1 MDKLI
6 IRGARVIDPA
16 NDLDRPMDILIIDS
30 IIRRLAPCVAVED
43 ATVIDASGWVCAPGL
58 VDMHV
63 HLRDPGQTYKEDII
77 SGCKAAAAGGV
88 TSLACMPNTV
98 PACDTPET
106 ISYIRQ
112 KAAEA
117 SARIYPV
124 AAITRS
130 LSGEKLTDFE
140 ALQQAGAIGF
150 SDDGRPVLTP
160 VLMKKALER
169 AAACGLP
176 VLAHCEEI
184 SLVRNG
190 LMNEGAVSCIL
201 HVPGISR
208 AAEDVGTARE
218 IALAAATGCPVHICH
233 VSTRGS
239 VELLRDARRRG
250 VPVTGETAPHY
261 FYLTDERLRS
271 LDADYRM
278 NPPLR
283 TEDDRNAVTQAICDG
298 TLSAIATDHAPHTP
312 QEKADF
318 RSAPN
323 GSVGLETSLA
333 VGITALVRTGR
344 LTLSGL
350 ISLMSEQPARLLN
363 IPGGT
368 LSPDSP
374 ADIVLFDPNERWQ
387 VDPSRLHGKSCN
399 TPFKGE
405 TLFGKVKTTILNG
418 RIVYQE
424 SITGGKA
431 DGSGQTD

>member
-6 IRGARVIDPA
+6 IRGARTIDPA
-16 NDLDRPMDILIIDS
+16 NELDRPLDLLIIDGV
-30 IIRRLAPCVAVED
+30 IRDLAPCVSVED
-43 ATVIDASGWVCAPGL
+43 AAVIDASGWVCAPGL

-63 HLRDPGQTYKEDII
+63 HLRDPGQTHKEDII

-98 PACDTPET
+98 PVCDTPET

-112 KAAEA
+112 KSAEA
-117 SARIYPV
+117 SARVYPV

-130 LSGEKLTDFE
+130 LSGEMLTDFE
-140 ALQQAGAIGF
+140 VLRQAGAIGF

-160 VLMKKALER
+160 VLMKEALER
-169 AAACGLP
+169 AAACGMP

-184 SLVRNG
+184 SLARNG
-190 LMNEGAVSCIL
+190 LMNEGVVSCDL

-250 VPVTGETAPHY
+250 IPVTGETAPHY

-271 LDADYRM
+271 MDADYRM

-283 TEDDRNAVTQAICDG
+283 TGDDRDAITQAICDG
-298 TLSAIATDHAPHTP
+298 TLCAIATDHAPHTP

-344 LTLSGL
+344 LTLSRL
-350 ISLMSEQPARLLN
+350 ISLMSEQPARLLQ

-368 LSPDSP
+368 LSPGSP
-374 ADIVLFDPNERWQ
+374 ADIVLFDPDECWM

-405 TLFGKVKTTILNG
+405 TLFGKVKTTILDG
-418 RIVYQE
+418 RIVYQ
-424 SITGGKA
+424 
-431 DGSGQTD
+431 DQ